1 MTPLYDSSAQRPGA
15 LPPPGCPAHDG
26 AGVEPLHAPEF
37 GRDPFAV
44 YRRLRETHGQ
54 LAPVELDRGVPA
66 MLCLGYETAL
76 EIMRRPETFSKD
88 PRHWRARNEGVLPG
102 TSYAP
107 QVIRPRPQADFVDGE
122 EHRRLRGAIDDC
134 TGRIDSGALRN
145 YVERIADSLIDQFCE
160 AGGTEL
166 IGTYCALVPVLVTS
180 QLFGFPQQAMDPLL
194 RGVVAFIDGSD
205 PAGGDRA
212 AAAALREL
220 IDLKRREPGADIT
233 SWLIAHPAR
242 LSDEELVEQLLLLIG
257 MITGLVPGLI
267 GNSLRVLLT
276 DERFSG
282 ELMGGSMLVEDAL
295 DEVLWTDP
303 PLANMGLYFPVHDTN
318 LAGKR
323 LRAGDAVMIS
333 FAATNRDA
341 LLRSPH
347 KQGNRA
353 HLAFGAGPHACPG
366 RSSARLIAS
375 VALEKLLDRIPDL
388 ALAGDAEE
396 LKWLSGIF
404 VRGVVSLP
412 VRFAPVA
419 RPGGRRPAPPAAR
432 PGERD
437 RQDQRHEAPPGV
449 PQAIPQGMLPQRMSQ
464 GAPQGVPQGA
474 LSLPLATEGASVS
487 GGEPLEGTDLEQP
500 GEDGQKQQSFL
511 MGLLNRWRRAR

>member
-1 MTPLYDSSAQRPGA
+1 M
-15 LPPPGCPAHDG
+15 
-26 AGVEPLHAPEF
+26 
-37 GRDPFAV
+37 
-44 YRRLRETHGQ
+44 
-54 LAPVELDRGVPA
+54 ELDPGVPA
-66 MLCLGYETAL
+66 MLCLGYDTAL

-88 PRHWRARNEGVLPG
+88 PRHWRARNEGVLPEG
-102 TSYAP
+102 SYAP
-107 QVIRPRPQADFVDGE
+107 HIIRPRPQVDFVDGE
-122 EHRRLRGAIDDC
+122 EHRRLRGAIEDT
-134 TGRIDSGALRN
+134 TGRIDSAALRN

-160 AGGTEL
+160 AGEAEL
-166 IGTYCALVPVLVTS
+166 IGTYCALVPIMVSS
-180 QLFGFPQQAMDPLL
+180 QLFGCPQEIMDQML
-194 RGVVAFIDGSD
+194 RGVASFIDGSD
-205 PAGGDRA
+205 PSGGDRTSG
-212 AAAALREL
+212 AALREL

-242 LSDEELVEQLLLLIG
+242 LTDEELIEQLLLLIG
-257 MITGLVPGLI
+257 MVTGVVPGLI

-303 PLANMGLYFPVHDTN
+303 PVANMGLYFPVHDTN

-388 ALAGDAEE
+388 ALAGEIEE

-404 VRGVVSLP
+404 VRGVITLP

-419 RPGGRRPAPPAAR
+419 RPGGRLTSAPPAR
-432 PGERD
+432 PGEPD
-437 RQDQRHEAPPGV
+437 QRQDLPAGAPP
-449 PQAIPQGMLPQRMSQ
+449 PPPIPPI
-464 GAPQGVPQGA
+464 
-474 LSLPLATEGASVS
+474 SLPFATDAASEGEALM
-487 GGEPLEGTDLEQP
+487 GPGPELEQQA
-500 GEDGQKQQSFL
+500 EDRQKQQSSLLGF
-511 MGLLNRWRRAR
+511 LNRWRRAR

>member
-1 MTPLYDSSAQRPGA
+1 M
-15 LPPPGCPAHDG
+15 
-26 AGVEPLHAPEF
+26 
-37 GRDPFAV
+37 
-44 YRRLRETHGQ
+44 
-54 LAPVELDRGVPA
+54 ELDPGVPA
-66 MLCLGYETAL
+66 MLCLGYDTAL

-88 PRHWRARNEGVLPG
+88 PRHWRARNEGVLPEG
-102 TSYAP
+102 SYAP
-107 QVIRPRPQADFVDGE
+107 HIIRPRPQVDFVDGE
-122 EHRRLRGAIDDC
+122 EHRRLRGAIEDT
-134 TGRIDSGALRN
+134 TGRIDSAALRN

-160 AGGTEL
+160 AGEAEL
-166 IGTYCALVPVLVTS
+166 IGTYCALVPIMVSS
-180 QLFGFPQQAMDPLL
+180 QLFGCPQEIMDQLL
-194 RGVVAFIDGSD
+194 RGVASFIDGSD
-205 PAGGDRA
+205 PSGGDRTSG
-212 AAAALREL
+212 AALREL

-242 LSDEELVEQLLLLIG
+242 LTDEELIEQLLLLIG
-257 MITGLVPGLI
+257 MVTGVVPGLI

-303 PLANMGLYFPVHDTN
+303 PVANMGLYFPVHDTN

-388 ALAGDAEE
+388 ALAGEIEE

-404 VRGVVSLP
+404 VRGVITLP

-419 RPGGRRPAPPAAR
+419 RPGGRLTSAPPAR
-432 PGERD
+432 PGEPD
-437 RQDQRHEAPPGV
+437 QRQDLPAGRPAAAHPADLAAVRHRRGLRGRGPDGAGAGAGAAGGGPAEAAVV
-449 PQAIPQGMLPQRMSQ
+449 PARLPEPVAAGPLS
-464 GAPQGVPQGA
+464 APREVP
-474 LSLPLATEGASVS
+474 
-487 GGEPLEGTDLEQP
+487 
-500 GEDGQKQQSFL
+500 
-511 MGLLNRWRRAR
+511 

>member
-1 MTPLYDSSAQRPGA
+1 MTQLFDSSAHRPGA
-15 LPPPGCPAHDG
+15 LPPPGCPAHGETG
-26 AGVEPLHAPEF
+26 AEPLHAPEF
-37 GRDPFAV
+37 GTDPFAV
-44 YRRLRETHGQ
+44 YRRLREAHGA

-66 MLCLGYETAL
+66 MLCLGYDTAL
-76 EIMRRPETFSKD
+76 EVMRRPETFSKD
-88 PRHWRARNEGVLPG
+88 PRHWRDRNEGLLSES
-102 TSYAP
+102 SYAP
-107 QVIRPRPQADFVDGE
+107 QVIRPRPQVDFVDGE
-122 EHRRLRGAIDDC
+122 EHRRLRGAIEDT
-134 TGRIDSGALRN
+134 TGRIDSSALRN

-160 AGGTEL
+160 AGEAEL
-166 IGTYCALVPVLVTS
+166 IGTYCALVPIMVTS
-180 QLFGFPQQAMDPLL
+180 QLFGCPQEIMDRLL
-194 RGVVAFIDGSD
+194 RGVASFIDGSD
-205 PAGGDRA
+205 PSGGDRTSG
-212 AAAALREL
+212 AALREL

-242 LSDEELVEQLLLLIG
+242 LTDEELVEQLLLLIG
-257 MITGLVPGLI
+257 MVTGVVPGLI
-267 GNSLRVLLT
+267 GNALRVLLT

-353 HLAFGAGPHACPG
+353 HLAFGAGAHACPG

-388 ALAGDAEE
+388 TLAGEIEE

-404 VRGVVSLP
+404 VRGVITLP
-412 VRFAPVA
+412 VRFAPVP
-419 RPGGRRPAPPAAR
+419 RPGSRRGAPHAAR
-432 PGERD
+432 PGEPGPQGPQGRPGPQGQWPE
-437 RQDQRHEAPPGV
+437 RPPGT
-449 PQAIPQGMLPQRMSQ
+449 PPPPPIPPI
-464 GAPQGVPQGA
+464 
-474 LSLPLATEGASVS
+474 SLPFATDAASAAEPPTGSEPGADP
-487 GGEPLEGTDLEQP
+487 GQ
-500 GEDGQKQQSFL
+500 GEDGQKQQSILLGF
-511 MGLLNRWRRAR
+511 LNRWRRAR

>member
-1 MTPLYDSSAQRPGA
+1 M
-15 LPPPGCPAHDG
+15 
-26 AGVEPLHAPEF
+26 
-37 GRDPFAV
+37 
-44 YRRLRETHGQ
+44 
-54 LAPVELDRGVPA
+54 ELDRGVPA
-66 MLCLGYETAL
+66 MLCLGYDTAL

-107 QVIRPRPQADFVDGE
+107 QVIRPRPQVDFVDGE
-122 EHRRLRGAIDDC
+122 EHRRLRGAIEDC

-160 AGGTEL
+160 AGETEL

-220 IDLKRREPGADIT
+220 IDLKRRDPGADIT

-242 LSDEELVEQLLLLIG
+242 LTDEELVEQLLLLIG
-257 MITGLVPGLI
+257 MVTGLVPGLI

-388 ALAGDAEE
+388 ALAGDVEE

-419 RPGGRRPAPPAAR
+419 RPGGRRPGPPAAR

-437 RQDQRHEAPPGV
+437 PQDQRHEAP
-449 PQAIPQGMLPQRMSQ
+449 Q
-464 GAPQGVPQGA
+464 GALQGIPPGMPPKVPQGA
-474 LSLPLATEGASVS
+474 PPPPSIPPLSLPLATEGASVS
-487 GGEPLEGTDLEQP
+487 GGESLEGTDLEEQ
-500 GEDGQKQQSFL
+500 GEDGQKQSVLLGF
-511 MGLLNRWRRAR
+511 LNRWRRTR